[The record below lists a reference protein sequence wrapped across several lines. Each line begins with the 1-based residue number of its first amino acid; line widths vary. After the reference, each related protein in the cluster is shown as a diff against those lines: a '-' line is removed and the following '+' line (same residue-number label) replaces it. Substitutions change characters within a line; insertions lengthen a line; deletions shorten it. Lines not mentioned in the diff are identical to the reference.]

1 MTSQGELWKALPD
14 APGVYFFVGPK
25 SVKTLKNG
33 QNESGKETEILYIG
47 RATSLRDRVRSYF
60 NDDVIHT
67 RGPLVVDMV
76 FHADK
81 VDFVQTDSVLEAIL
95 LEANLIKQHQP
106 RYNTK
111 EKSDKSFNCIVVNR
125 EEFPRVLIMRS
136 KDVEKNAGKKS
147 RGLEAVFGPY
157 ANGAGLREG

>member
-81 VDFVQTDSVLEAIL
+81 VDFVQTDSVLEAVL
-95 LEANLIKQHQP
+95 LEAELIREYRPK
-106 RYNTK
+106 YNVR
-111 EKSDKSFNCIVVNR
+111 EKDDKSFNYVV
-125 EEFPRVLIMRS
+125 IMKEDFRLTYGHLVNVT
-136 KDVEKNAGKKS
+136 KQ
-147 RGLEAVFGPY
+147 
-157 ANGAGLREG
+157 